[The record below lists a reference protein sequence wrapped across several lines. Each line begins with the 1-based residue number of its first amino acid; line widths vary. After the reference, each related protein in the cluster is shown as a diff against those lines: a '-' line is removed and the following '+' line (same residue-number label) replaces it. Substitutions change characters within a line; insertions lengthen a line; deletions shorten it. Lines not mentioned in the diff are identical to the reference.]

1 MATCL
6 GKAFPSLEESLCAKS
21 GKAGGGRGGGR
32 SGLAETLTL
41 ASRGP
46 SPSLETP
53 GPAPPGRRGAGRPH
67 VTGVTSDRS
76 QDI

>member
-32 SGLAETLTL
+32 SGLAETL
-41 ASRGP
+41 
-46 SPSLETP
+46 
-53 GPAPPGRRGAGRPH
+53 
-67 VTGVTSDRS
+67 
-76 QDI
+76 